1 MNEGELKLLRDEWF
15 NGDTDK
21 FVKALREGKFQL
33 KVISGAQEN
42 YTFTSYNKPA
52 IYRIVYTI

>member
-1 MNEGELKLLRDEWF
+1 MDDGALNLLTKTWF
-15 NGDTDK
+15 GGDINA

-42 YTFTSYNKPA
+42 YAFTGLNKPA